1 VVHLHLRLQTA
12 GERRAEL
19 VAFLRDA
26 TPFYTAPG
34 GIRLRLLER
43 RGTPNEFLEIIE
55 YDTNEHFLVDQTRV
69 EDDPHMR
76 SLLARWRSILAVPAT
91 VELYDDISSEIL
103 PATDQRGLRDQ

>member
-1 VVHLHLRLQTA
+1 MVHLHLRLQTA

-69 EDDPHMR
+69 EDDPHMIGMPDLKARDR
-76 SLLARWRSILAVPAT
+76 SRPIASASAIAEPPA
-91 VELYDDISSEIL
+91 L
-103 PATDQRGLRDQ
+103 PSVMNTSNG